1 MHTHRTQLAAWMH
14 RCHSPP
20 MLATPHQSTEP
31 SNAEMVEKA
40 DASSSSA
47 APVGAGCDTC
57 LQDSE
62 DDVSSVSAPVRDGLT
77 LQMVSDGLQKT
88 TLALVA
94 MQTVPGQHLKQFLD
108 EVGPFPGNTFSG
120 VKLNR
125 KQVDDDDFHKVK
137 DKLINGFCDNLT
149 TRFGNLDEGVLKAA
163 ATMFDLSNWPEDITD
178 LATFGLDDVETFVTH
193 FHKTDGLQG
202 ALWNTV
208 LTNSQSK

>member
-1 MHTHRTQLAAWMH
+1 
-14 RCHSPP
+14 

-31 SNAEMVEKA
+31 SNAEMVETT

-47 APVGAGCDTC
+47 APVGVGCDTWRR
-57 LQDSE
+57 DSE

-120 VKLNR
+120 VKLSR

-137 DKLINGFCDNLT
+137 YKLINGFCDNLT
-149 TRFGNLDEGVLKAA
+149 MRFVNLDMGVLKAA
-163 ATMFDLSNWPEDITD
+163 ATMFDLSN
-178 LATFGLDDVETFVTH
+178 
-193 FHKTDGLQG
+193 
-202 ALWNTV
+202 
-208 LTNSQSK
+208 